1 MRLPTDPRLAPSTDV
16 NLIRLLRDIAKQVN
30 GITEGQQYAFHAS
43 MTAAPTTGSYAAG
56 YFVLNSSPALGEYRA
71 WVYGASSFIGV
82 DQIGALKNTTANRP
96 TKTTL
101 GVVNDADW
109 AGYLY
114 LDTTLAAAGRP
125 IWWTGAAWV
134 DATGTAV

>member
-1 MRLPTDPRLAPSTDV
+1 MKLPTNPTLAGESADLMRLVGKLAQQLNAV
-16 NLIRLLRDIAKQVN
+16 
-30 GITEGQQYAFHAS
+30 TEGKHAAFHTSVA
-43 MTAAPTTGSYAAG
+43 AAPTTGDWATG
-56 YFVLNSSPALGEYRA
+56 DFVLNSAAALGLYRG

-82 DQIGALKNTTANRP
+82 GQIGALKNTTANRP

-114 LDTTLAAAGRP
+114 LDTTLDADGKP

-134 DATGTAV
+134 DATGATV

>member
-1 MRLPTDPRLAPSTDV
+1 MKIPVSFNFNEIPLG
-16 NLIRLLRDIAKQVN
+16 LLRILRDMANQIN
-30 GITEGQQYAFHAS
+30 GISEGSVSAHYAAQ
-43 MTAAPTTGSYAAG
+43 TAAPTTGTWKAG
-56 YFVLNSSPALGEYRA
+56 DFVLNSAPALGEYRG
-71 WVYGASSFIGV
+71 WVYVTSFIGV

-101 GVVNDADW
+101 GVANDADW

-114 LDTTLAAAGRP
+114 LDTTLDADGKP

-134 DATGTAV
+134 DATGAVV

>member
-1 MRLPTDPRLAPSTDV
+1 MKLPSNPSANDA
-16 NLIRLLRDIAKQVN
+16 RLLRNICQQVN
-30 GITEGQQYAFHAS
+30 GLSEGQAYAHHNAA
-43 MTAAPTTGSYAAG
+43 TAAPTTGTWALG
-56 YFVLNSSPALGEYRA
+56 DFILNSAPALGEYQG
-71 WVYGASSFIGV
+71 WVYVTSFIGV
-82 DQIGALKNTTANRP
+82 GQVGALKDTTANRP
-96 TKTTL
+96 TKTTV

-114 LDTTLAAAGRP
+114 FDTTLAAAGKP

>member
-1 MRLPTDPRLAPSTDV
+1 MKLPVNVSFPGLAYGLLAFMRDV
-16 NLIRLLRDIAKQVN
+16 AQQVN
-30 GITEGQQYAFHAS
+30 SLSEGRISAS
-43 MTAAPTTGSYAAG
+43 NNAATIAPTTGVWKTG
-56 YFVLNSSPALGEYRA
+56 DFVLNSEPALGEYRG

-114 LDTTLAAAGRP
+114 LDTTLDADGKP
-125 IWWTGAAWV
+125 IWWTGTAWV
-134 DATGTAV
+134 DATGAAV